1 MFSYEHV
8 RTVQERKKRIEL
20 TKKIEIVKQELEDS
34 KVYEAIRQKKRQL
47 ADASIMNTL
56 KVNTEKYSL
65 RLDA

>member
-34 KVYEAIRQKKRQL
+34 KVYEAIRQKKR
-47 ADASIMNTL
+47 
-56 KVNTEKYSL
+56 
-65 RLDA
+65 